1 VTRAGGFPPAGLAL
15 LALLIGLAAPAA
27 AADAPLVEVRA
38 SALARQG
45 RCDEALALLEGAA
58 PSAQVA
64 SLRGKCLLELRR
76 YPQAVAAFE
85 EAKRLDPSLE
95 DVDLHL
101 AMARFHQG
109 DLDGARAAL
118 DDAEATS
125 SDRAEYHLYRGL
137 LLLQQA
143 QSRDAAD
150 SFERAR
156 ALDARVVDPAAS
168 YYAGLAWAASEDE
181 RRAEEALRRAKEMAP
196 GTSWAAEA
204 DRALSQIGEGGA
216 PSRWA
221 WVKAGFEYDD
231 NVVLRGKGVTLPEE
245 ISGTHDVRGVW
256 QGHAGIELLRS
267 ADWSAGVT
275 ATYYGSAHFDLDEF
289 DEHYPVVGVWLDRRL
304 AESTVLRLRYDAG
317 YAWVDYDPF
326 LFSHAASATLFQE
339 WGREVGRSRAFARY
353 YRDNYL
359 FPDDEDV
366 PDGPGRTV
374 GRCLDPDDIVC
385 SPPGIDES
393 QARNRDGDG
402 FLLGVEHDLPIR
414 GLNTEV
420 TFGYRYDHFGARGRE
435 YSYQGHELRLETL
448 SLLPWDLQ
456 LRSLVSYTYKPY
468 RHASTFPDPGSL
480 FLNRE
485 YFLQNERRHDD
496 VWAFQVE
503 LEKFWTDRFSTSV
516 AYTYIKNH
524 SNVAVFDYDREI
536 TGIYVT
542 WRFGP

>member
-1 VTRAGGFPPAGLAL
+1 
-15 LALLIGLAAPAA
+15 
-27 AADAPLVEVRA
+27 VRA
-38 SALARQG
+38 SALAREG
-45 RCDEALALLEGAA
+45 RCEEALVALAA
-58 PSAQVA
+58 AEPSARVA
-64 SLRGKCLLELRR
+64 FLRGKCLLDLRR
-76 YPQAVAAFE
+76 HPDAVTALE
-85 EAKRLDPSLE
+85 EARRLDPRLE
-95 DVDLHL
+95 DVDLYL
-101 AMARFHQG
+101 GMARFHQG
-109 DLDGARAAL
+109 DLAGAREAL
-118 DDAEATS
+118 DAAEAGS
-125 SDRAEYHLYRGL
+125 ADRAEYHLYRGL
-137 LLLQQA
+137 LLLQEA

-150 SFERAR
+150 AFERAR

-168 YYAGLAWAASEDE
+168 YYAGLAWAASEEE

-196 GTSWAAEA
+196 GSPWEVEA
-204 DRALSQIGEGGA
+204 DRALSRLGDGGA
-216 PSRWA
+216 PSRWG
-221 WVKAGFEYDD
+221 WLKAGFEYDD
-231 NVVLRGKGVTLPEE
+231 NVVLRGEGVTLPAE

-275 ATYYGSAHFDLDEF
+275 ATYYGSAHFDLDTF
-289 DEHYPVVGVWLDRRL
+289 DEHYPILGLWLDRRL

-339 WGREVGRSRAFARY
+339 WGRGVGRSRAFARY

-359 FPDDEDV
+359 FSEDDDV
-366 PDGPGRTV
+366 PDGPGRTFA
-374 GRCLDPDDIVC
+374 RCLGRSDLVC
-385 SPPGIDES
+385 SPPGVDES
-393 QARNRDGDG
+393 SARNRDGDG
-402 FLLGVEHDLPIR
+402 FLLGVEHDLPLA
-414 GLNTEV
+414 GLDTEL
-420 TFGYRYDHFGARGRE
+420 TFGYRYDHFGARGKE
-435 YSYQGHELRLETL
+435 YSYRGHEWRVETL

-468 RHASTFPDPGSL
+468 RNRSSFPDPGAL

-496 VWAFQVE
+496 VWVFQVE

-516 AYTYIKNH
+516 AYTYVKNH